1 MGMAIVITGA
11 VTAII
16 EADVVT
22 AMAIAV
28 VMGMAI
34 GAVRVD
40 VGIMGMAIVI
50 TGASMTA
57 LSGKREI

>member
-50 TGASMTA
+50 TGASMAA